1 MKLLRL
7 TTLSFIVCYLMSCGT
22 QKKAV
27 FNYIDDSDSTKL
39 NDTVTVSE
47 IKIQKNDLLSIQVY
61 SRSLEPGVDAPFN
74 LPGFSSSATNVS
86 PSSTGLSGSSAG
98 STPTA
103 SGTGFLVDEN
113 GNIEYP
119 RLGTI
124 HADGLT
130 KSELAD
136 AIKVKLTSPDTL
148 LKNPSVIIRFLNF
161 KVTVIGEVGRPGP
174 ITIPTGHVTIL
185 EAIGLA
191 GDIPVTGKKNTVK
204 VLRESAGKREIG
216 YIDLTSKKIFSS
228 PYYNLLQ
235 NDVVMV
241 EVTKAKVRQSDQ
253 ITLQRI
259 TTVLGII
266 TSLTLVYN
274 ILK

>member
-1 MKLLRL
+1 MRLLRIPGL
-7 TTLSFIVCYLMSCGT
+7 LFIILYFASCST

-27 FNYIDDSDSTKL
+27 TNYVDNTDSTAL
-39 NDTVTVSE
+39 NESVKITE

-61 SRSLEPGVDAPFN
+61 SSSLDPSVDAPYN
-74 LPGFSSSATNVS
+74 LGGAVNNAGTPGVSSSSGGSN
-86 PSSTGLSGSSAG
+86 STGA
-98 STPTA
+98 A
-103 SGTGFLVDEN
+103 ANTGFLVDEN

-124 HADGLT
+124 HAEGLT
-130 KSELAD
+130 KAELTEV
-136 AIKVKLTSPDTL
+136 IKTKLTKPIAL
-148 LKNPSVIIRFLNF
+148 LDNPSVIIRFLNF
-161 KVTVIGEVGRPGP
+161 KITVLGEVGKPGP

-191 GDIPVTGKKNTVK
+191 GDIPITGKKNTVR
-204 VLRESAGKREIG
+204 VLREIDGKREIG
-216 YIDLTSKKIFSS
+216 DIDLTSKKIFNS

-241 EVTKAKVRQSDQ
+241 EVTKTKLRQSDQ
-253 ITLQRI
+253 LTLQRI

-266 TSLTLVYN
+266 TSLTLIYN